1 MKEMIFQLISGT
13 VGSFG
18 FSLIFNV
25 GKKHLI
31 PAALGGLISW
41 AVYLLCNRLLNM
53 DMLMSS
59 VLASACCQVYAE
71 ILARVFK
78 TPTTVFFIP
87 AVVPLIP
94 GGSLYNTMYSAVFQD
109 WSSFRVYGI
118 NTLLTTLGISI
129 GLSFVSAVLYIVAKV
144 SYKKAI
150 K

>member
-1 MKEMIFQLISGT
+1 MKEIIVQLISGT
-13 VGSFG
+13 VGSLG

-31 PAALGGLISW
+31 PAALGGLLSW
-41 AVYLLCNRLLNM
+41 GVYLICNRLFDL
-53 DMLMSS
+53 DMLMST
-59 VLASACCQVYAE
+59 VLASACSQIYAE

-94 GGSLYNTMYSAVFQD
+94 GGTLYNTMYSAVFQD
-109 WSSFRVYGI
+109 WANFRVYGV

-129 GLSFVSAVLYIVAKV
+129 GLSFISAILYIIAKV
-144 SYKKAI
+144 SHNRAVK
-150 K
+150 